1 MAKNPSHGS
10 ANYLVTF
17 TPPFGYFHFCYTRH
31 EINLNFFR
39 AFPIIY
45 AFFLEKVHI
54 SKKSHC
60 NVVYCHTYG
69 RMRRNVCLL
78 FFLGPREK
86 IWNKR
91 ALFSLFDA
99 VTWFGNHLLF
109 EEALLFFSCL
119 LCWWSQFSKIKASI
133 TLPRFKMFRW
143 SRAHKT
149 NAAISPKAASL
160 TQFCKKFLVE
170 KGLFGIKRT
179 IDVVILF
186 GKCDFDF

>member
-1 MAKNPSHGS
+1 MLFYENGIFFKKVAFWEYGQKSFPWECQLLGNFYPSFWLLGISIS
-10 ANYLVTF
+10 AT
-17 TPPFGYFHFCYTRH
+17 YTRY

-69 RMRRNVCLL
+69 RMRRNVFLLL
-78 FFLGPREK
+78 FFRSKGEK

-109 EEALLFFSCL
+109 EETLFFFFLSTL
-119 LCWWSQFSKIKASI
+119 LMVSI
-133 TLPRFKMFRW
+133 FKDQ
-143 SRAHKT
+143 S
-149 NAAISPKAASL
+149 
-160 TQFCKKFLVE
+160 
-170 KGLFGIKRT
+170 
-179 IDVVILF
+179 
-186 GKCDFDF
+186 

>member
-1 MAKNPSHGS
+1 MTNELKSGFAFQFLSKSTNKFCFWPGTVLIFQKAGGEWRFSTKMASFSKKWHFGNMAKNPSHGS

-78 FFLGPREK
+78 LFL
-86 IWNKR
+86 
-91 ALFSLFDA
+91 
-99 VTWFGNHLLF
+99 
-109 EEALLFFSCL
+109 
-119 LCWWSQFSKIKASI
+119 
-133 TLPRFKMFRW
+133 
-143 SRAHKT
+143 
-149 NAAISPKAASL
+149 
-160 TQFCKKFLVE
+160 
-170 KGLFGIKRT
+170 
-179 IDVVILF
+179 
-186 GKCDFDF
+186 